1 MQKLTCEVCNGGL
14 IKKDDNFFECEY
26 CGTKY
31 SLHFSATDLKLMN
44 SIMTMIFPPIAIKS
58 TL

>member
-14 IKKDDNFFECEY
+14 IKKDGLFECEY

-31 SLHFSATDLKLMN
+31 TLEEARKL
-44 SIMTMIFPPIAIKS
+44 IEI
-58 TL
+58 